1 MDRKLK
7 SDPSR
12 QRPYSAVRKS
22 PIDIKFTNQEL
33 QSAFDSQRSQV
44 KSFNTTKRSETKPTK
59 PQSGNEDKL
68 IVDQGRPQKYVF
80 ESTTPLYRFA
90 QPYSG
95 KGQSSNR
102 FWAEI
107 NDSNPLLG
115 VNSLNA
121 GKGRYLFALFCAK
134 SFIANVVSLAARTQP
149 GQQQEFQ
156 EREEVSISI
165 RSN

>member
-12 QRPYSAVRKS
+12 QRPYSAVRKP
-22 PIDIKFTNQEL
+22 PIDIKFSNQEL
-33 QSAFDSQRSQV
+33 QGAFDTQRSQQ
-44 KSFNTTKRSETKPTK
+44 KSFNITKRSETKPTK
-59 PQSGNEDKL
+59 PQTSNEEKPSAE
-68 IVDQGRPQKYVF
+68 QGRPQKYVF
-80 ESTTPLYRFA
+80 ESNTPLYRFA

-102 FWAEI
+102 FWAET

-121 GKGRYLFALFCAK
+121 GKGRYSICHNGIK
-134 SFIANVVSLAARTQP
+134 SFVLFVANRALRTQP
-149 GQQQEFQ
+149 DRQQEYP
-156 EREEVSISI
+156 EPEEVII
-165 RSN
+165 